1 MRVILRGR
9 DLPGSDCG
17 DYRNVHVALQVG
29 KDPHDPVSGDA
40 DEARWETEVEVR
52 NCDGRPD
59 FRGPAVHG
67 RPGQRFLYLTWGE
80 LRAGSFTMFRR
91 AKLLLDDLGPG
102 VLTAAVAE
110 VTVSL
115 TDSCGMPRC
124 ARLVPPAAEWSLFNE

>member
-1 MRVILRGR
+1 
-9 DLPGSDCG
+9 
-17 DYRNVHVALQVG
+17 
-29 KDPHDPVSGDA
+29 
-40 DEARWETEVEVR
+40 
-52 NCDGRPD
+52 
-59 FRGPAVHG
+59 
-67 RPGQRFLYLTWGE
+67 
-80 LRAGSFTMFRR
+80 MFRR